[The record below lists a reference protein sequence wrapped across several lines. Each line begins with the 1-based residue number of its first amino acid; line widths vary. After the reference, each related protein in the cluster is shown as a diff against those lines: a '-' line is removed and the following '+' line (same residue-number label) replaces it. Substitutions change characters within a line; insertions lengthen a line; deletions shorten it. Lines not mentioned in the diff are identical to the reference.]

1 MSILFKE
8 ERFQQLHSMIA
19 INEDEK
25 ETLDIFIKQL
35 SEENKNL
42 IERNVEIFC
51 EEKNDRQL
59 DEKRSSLSQKSPLV
73 QLVLSDENYES
84 DEDEKQEQ
92 VGTKRKSNK
101 NDLIR
106 ISSFQS
112 LANLEDGDD
121 NLIKKTGRFKKKK
134 KLTNAQIAPSFDV
147 AVKNFAKMPQATEEE
162 KEIIIERE
170 HHSIANDFGFELKKE
185 DLETLDNSPNLNI
198 IEFYLKM
205 LELKSNLTVS
215 DFRVLVYS
223 VSFYKNLKYESDLKK
238 NISVTNEQMA
248 PNLDATKNIFDYNLV
263 LIPIQKRDKW
273 SLAVS

>member
-1 MSILFKE
+1 
-8 ERFQQLHSMIA
+8 MIA